1 MKQTNLYNEDVKAAL
16 AAFELPWQQLSG
28 KNILV
33 LGATGLIG
41 GCLVDMLMQHEGL
54 DYQVYAAG
62 RNEER
67 ANRRF
72 SAYLDSGHYHFLPFD
87 VTAPLSV
94 DISFDYIVDAAGGA
108 CPQLYSEDPVGV
120 MKSNIFGVDNLLR
133 FGLQHGLKKLVYVS
147 SGEVYGEGDGRVFEE
162 SYSGYIDPTT
172 VRACYPS
179 AKRASE
185 TLCICYAHQYGIEVS
200 IARPSHIYGPFF
212 TENDNRVYAQ
222 FIRNV
227 LRGEDIVL
235 KSKGEAFR
243 SWTYVVDCAM
253 ALLCILLK
261 GGNGGPIGA
270 IGVFPTEIPE
280 GRGEPELG
288 YWIARPYWG
297 QGLIPEA
304 VEAMLRRQF
313 REMGAE
319 RVWCAHF
326 PGNER
331 SRRVQE
337 KCGFRH
343 VCDTPPSPW
352 PDGTERPG
360 VCQAITRQE
369 WEVRHG

>member
-1 MKQTNLYNEDVKAAL
+1 MKQANLYNEDVKAAL

-41 GCLVDMLMQHEGL
+41 GCLVDMLMQYEGL

-185 TLCICYAHQYGIEVS
+185 TL
-200 IARPSHIYGPFF
+200 
-212 TENDNRVYAQ
+212 
-222 FIRNV
+222 
-227 LRGEDIVL
+227 
-235 KSKGEAFR
+235 
-243 SWTYVVDCAM
+243 
-253 ALLCILLK
+253 
-261 GGNGGPIGA
+261 
-270 IGVFPTEIPE
+270 
-280 GRGEPELG
+280 
-288 YWIARPYWG
+288 
-297 QGLIPEA
+297 
-304 VEAMLRRQF
+304 
-313 REMGAE
+313 
-319 RVWCAHF
+319 
-326 PGNER
+326 
-331 SRRVQE
+331 
-337 KCGFRH
+337 
-343 VCDTPPSPW
+343 
-352 PDGTERPG
+352 
-360 VCQAITRQE
+360 
-369 WEVRHG
+369 

>member
-62 RNEER
+62 RNEGR

-212 TENDNRVYAQ
+212 TEKDNRVYAQ

-261 GGNGGPIGA
+261 GGNGEAYNIANEESNVSIRTLAETVADLAGRKVVFDIPDDASHGNTTPITKA
-270 IGVFPTEIPE
+270 VFATDKLEA
-280 GRGEPELG
+280 LG
-288 YWIARPYWG
+288 WKPITLLKD
-297 QGLIPEA
+297 GL
-304 VEAMLRRQF
+304 
-313 REMGAE
+313 
-319 RVWCAHF
+319 AHTIQ
-326 PGNER
+326 
-331 SRRVQE
+331 VLQ
-337 KCGFRH
+337 
-343 VCDTPPSPW
+343 
-352 PDGTERPG
+352 
-360 VCQAITRQE
+360 
-369 WEVRHG
+369 

>member
-1 MKQTNLYNEDVKAAL
+1 MKQADLYHEDVKAAL
-16 AAFELPWQQLSG
+16 AAFLLPWQQFSD

-41 GCLVDMLMQHEGL
+41 GCLVDILMQHEGV

-72 SAYLDSGHYHFLPFD
+72 AAYLGSEHYHFLHFD
-87 VTAPLSV
+87 VTAPLPS
-94 DISFDYIVDAAGGA
+94 DIYFDYIVDAAGGA

-133 FGLQHGLKKLVYVS
+133 FGLLHGLKKLVYVS
-147 SGEVYGEGDGRVFEE
+147 SGEVYGEGDGRVFDEN
-162 SYSGYIDPTT
+162 YSGYINPTT

-185 TLCICYAHQYGIEVS
+185 TLCVCYAHQYGIEVS
-200 IARPSHIYGPFF
+200 IARPSHVYGPFF
-212 TENDNRVYAQ
+212 TESDNRVYAQ

-253 ALLCILLK
+253 ALLHILLK
-261 GGNGGPIGA
+261 GGNGEAYNIANEESNVSIRTLAESVAELAGRKVVFDIPDDVNQGNTTPITKA
-270 IGVFPTEIPE
+270 VFSTAKLET
-280 GRGEPELG
+280 LG
-288 YWIARPYWG
+288 WQPLTLLKK
-297 QGLIPEA
+297 GLEHTIQ
-304 VEAMLRRQF
+304 AMR
-313 REMGAE
+313 
-319 RVWCAHF
+319 
-326 PGNER
+326 
-331 SRRVQE
+331 
-337 KCGFRH
+337 
-343 VCDTPPSPW
+343 
-352 PDGTERPG
+352 
-360 VCQAITRQE
+360 
-369 WEVRHG
+369 

>member
-41 GCLVDMLMQHEGL
+41 GCLVDMLMQHEKP

-94 DISFDYIVDAAGGA
+94 DICFDYIVDAAGGA

-212 TENDNRVYAQ
+212 TESDNRVYAQ

-253 ALLCILLK
+253 ALLYILLK
-261 GGNGGPIGA
+261 GGNGEAYNIANEESNVSIRTLAETVADLAGRKVVFDIPDDASHGNTTPITKA
-270 IGVFPTEIPE
+270 VFATDKLEA
-280 GRGEPELG
+280 LG
-288 YWIARPYWG
+288 WKPNTLLKD
-297 QGLIPEA
+297 GL
-304 VEAMLRRQF
+304 
-313 REMGAE
+313 
-319 RVWCAHF
+319 AH
-326 PGNER
+326 
-331 SRRVQE
+331 
-337 KCGFRH
+337 
-343 VCDTPPSPW
+343 TI
-352 PDGTERPG
+352 
-360 VCQAITRQE
+360 QALQ
-369 WEVRHG
+369 

>member
-172 VRACYPS
+172 VRA
-179 AKRASE
+179 
-185 TLCICYAHQYGIEVS
+185 S
-200 IARPSHIYGPFF
+200 ILR
-212 TENDNRVYAQ
+212 Q
-222 FIRNV
+222 NV
-227 LRGEDIVL
+227 LPRRFVSAMLI
-235 KSKGEAFR
+235 S
-243 SWTYVVDCAM
+243 M
-253 ALLCILLK
+253 ALRC
-261 GGNGGPIGA
+261 
-270 IGVFPTEIPE
+270 
-280 GRGEPELG
+280 
-288 YWIARPYWG
+288 
-297 QGLIPEA
+297 
-304 VEAMLRRQF
+304 
-313 REMGAE
+313 
-319 RVWCAHF
+319 
-326 PGNER
+326 
-331 SRRVQE
+331 
-337 KCGFRH
+337 
-343 VCDTPPSPW
+343 PSP
-352 PDGTERPG
+352 
-360 VCQAITRQE
+360 
-369 WEVRHG
+369 VRVISTVRSLQRTIIVFMPSLSAMYCVARISY